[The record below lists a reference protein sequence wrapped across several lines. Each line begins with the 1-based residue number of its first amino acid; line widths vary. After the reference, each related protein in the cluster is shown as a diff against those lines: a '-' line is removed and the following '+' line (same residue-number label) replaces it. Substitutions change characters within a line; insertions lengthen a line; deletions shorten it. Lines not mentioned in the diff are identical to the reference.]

1 MFPKNNLYEEYK
13 KNYIDLTF
21 SKKFPDVTK
30 KITLEN
36 INIAINCCEKW
47 DNFLDIGASTGH
59 YSSALV
65 HKFKKGLLV
74 EVTPPAELAL
84 LVDKFKNLSVQ
95 SVYVEKLQI
104 SEKFDFI
111 MLIDLF
117 EHIENIKLFI
127 QQVSSHQEKGG
138 VVYILTPNPLY
149 CGPASESD
157 IYYTKF
163 RDGHRKHYL
172 PLEVTGIMNEYGYQ
186 LIRESYEEKPLR
198 DKVRQILNGLA
209 RRDTL
214 WSKNILYKIFR
225 FVFHYPL
232 KALVCLM
239 EDIVYRSETR
249 NSDNN
254 IVTRAVSLIYK
265 KK

>member
-1 MFPKNNLYEEYK
+1 MFPKNNLYKEYK

-21 SKKFPDVTK
+21 SKRIPDVTK

-36 INIAINCCEKW
+36 INVAINCCEKW

-84 LVDKFKNLSVQ
+84 LVGKYKNLSIQ
-95 SVYVEKLQI
+95 TVYIEKLKT

-117 EHIENIKLFI
+117 EHIENIGLFVK
-127 QQVSSHQEKGG
+127 QVSLLQEKGG

-149 CGPASESD
+149 CGPATESE

-163 RDGHRKHYL
+163 KDGHRKHYL
-172 PLEVTGIMNEYGYQ
+172 SIEVTDIMNEAGYQ
-186 LIRESYEEKPLR
+186 LVRESYEERPLR
-198 DKVRQILNGLA
+198 NKVRQILNGLA

-214 WSKNILYKIFR
+214 WNKNLLYKIAR
-225 FVFHYPL
+225 FIFLYLLLAVVSLLEF
-232 KALVCLM
+232 
-239 EDIVYRSETR
+239 IVYHNESKSRAER
-249 NSDNN
+249 
-254 IVTRAVSLIYK
+254 IGTRAMSLIYK
-265 KK
+265 KM